1 MELFSSI
8 FDKVISET
16 TGEVMSKMTTAD
28 FFICLGLA
36 IVLGLVMAFCYMFKN
51 DYSKSFVITIATLPP
66 IVAVLIMLVSGNL
79 AAAVSVGGVFALTR
93 FRSNQG
99 TSREITHIFLSMAVG
114 LTLGLGYIWVAILL
128 VVVIEALSIIFNVTK
143 FGQTVSTKRTLKI
156 VIPENLDYNGL
167 FDDIFANYTTEAEL
181 VSVKLKNLGTMF
193 HLTYRIELKKN
204 ANEKDFIDEL
214 RVRNANLDIMCSKIV
229 SSTEEL

>member
-1 MELFSSI
+1 MELFKSI
-8 FDKVISET
+8 FDIEVINGET
-16 TGEVMSKMTTAD
+16 HYTMSTGH

-36 IVLGLVMAFCYMFKN
+36 LALGLVMALCYMFKN

-114 LTLGLGYIWVAILL
+114 LTLGLGYVWIALVL
-128 VVVIEALSIIFNVTK
+128 VVVIEALSITFNVTQ
-143 FGQTVSTKRTLKI
+143 FGKSDSKKRTLKI
-156 VIPENLDYNGL
+156 VIPESLDYNGL
-167 FDDIFANYTTEAEL
+167 FDDLFEKYTTRNEL
-181 VSVKLKNLGTMF
+181 QIVKLKNLGTMF
-193 HLTYRIELKKN
+193 HLTYAITLKAN
-204 ANEKDFIDEL
+204 INEKEFIDEI
-214 RVRNANLDIMCSKIV
+214 RIRNANLDVVCSKIV
-229 SSTEEL
+229 STSEDL

>member
-8 FDKVISET
+8 FEKTIAGDLVQY
-16 TGEVMSKMTTAD
+16 KMTTKD

-36 IVLGLVMAFCYMFKN
+36 LVLGLVMSVCYMFKN

-114 LTLGLGYIWVAILL
+114 LTLGLGYVWVAILL
-128 VVVIEALSIIFNVTK
+128 VVVIEAMSIIFNVTG
-143 FGQTVSTKRTLKI
+143 FGRSNSNKRTLKI
-156 VIPENLDYNGL
+156 VIPEGLDYTGL
-167 FDDIFANYTTEAEL
+167 FDDIFDEYTSKHEL
-181 VSVKLKNLGTMF
+181 INVKLKNLGTML
-193 HLTYRIELKKN
+193 HLTYTITLKN
-204 ANEKDFIDEL
+204 GINEKDFIDKI
-214 RVRNANLDIMCSKIV
+214 RVRNANLDIVCSKVI
-229 SSTEEL
+229 SNSDDI

>member
-8 FDKVISET
+8 FEQIANDTGISY
-16 TGEVMSKMTTAD
+16 KMTTGD

-36 IVLGLVMAFCYMFKN
+36 LALGLIMALCYMYKN
-51 DYSKSFVITIATLPP
+51 DYSKSFVITIATLPS

-114 LTLGLGYIWVAILL
+114 LTLGLGYVWVAVLL
-128 VVVIEALSIIFNVTK
+128 VTVIETLSIIFNITG
-143 FGQTVSTKRTLKI
+143 FGRSSSNKRTLKI
-156 VIPENLDYNGL
+156 VIPEGLDYTGL
-167 FDDIFANYTTEAEL
+167 FDDLFEKYTTSSEL
-181 VSVKLKNLGTMF
+181 INVKLKNLGTML
-193 HLTYRIELKKN
+193 HLTYTITLRNGI
-204 ANEKDFIDEL
+204 NEKEFIDEI
-214 RVRNANLDIMCSKIV
+214 RVRNANLDIVCSKIV
-229 SSTEEL
+229 SNSDDI

>member
-8 FDKVISET
+8 FEKTIAGDIVTYEMT
-16 TGEVMSKMTTAD
+16 TGD

-36 IVLGLVMAFCYMFKN
+36 LALGLVMSLCYMFKN

-114 LTLGLGYIWVAILL
+114 LTLGLGYVWVAILL
-128 VVVIEALSIIFNVTK
+128 VAVIEILSIIFNITN
-143 FGQTVSTKRTLKI
+143 FGRANANKRSLKI
-156 VIPENLDYNGL
+156 VIPEGLDYTGL
-167 FDDIFANYTTEAEL
+167 FDDIFDKYTTNHEL
-181 VSVKLKNLGTMF
+181 VNVKLKNLGTMLY
-193 HLTYRIELKKN
+193 LTYIITFKKN
-204 ANEKDFIDEL
+204 INEKEFIDEI
-214 RVRNANLDIMCSKIV
+214 RVRNANLDIVCSKII
-229 SSTEEL
+229 SNSDDI

>member
-8 FDKVISET
+8 FEKHIDEGMISYE
-16 TGEVMSKMTTAD
+16 MTTSA

-36 IVLGLVMAFCYMFKN
+36 LGLGLIMALCYMFKN

-114 LTLGLGYIWVAILL
+114 LTLGLGYVWVAILL
-128 VVVIEALSIIFNVTK
+128 VAVIEILSIIFNLTN
-143 FGQTVSTKRTLKI
+143 FGRANVNKRSLKI
-156 VIPENLDYNGL
+156 VIPEGLDYTGL
-167 FDDIFANYTTEAEL
+167 FDDIFDKYTTNHEL
-181 VSVKLKNLGTMF
+181 INVKLKNLGTML
-193 HLTYRIELKKN
+193 HLTYIITFKNN
-204 ANEKDFIDEL
+204 ANEKQFIDEI
-214 RVRNANLDIMCSKIV
+214 RVRNANLDIVCSKII
-229 SSTEEL
+229 SNSDDI

>member
-1 MELFSSI
+1 MELFQSI
-8 FDKVISET
+8 FNYDIINGEKVYS
-16 TGEVMSKMTTAD
+16 MTTAH

-36 IVLGLVMAFCYMFKN
+36 LALGIVMALCYMFKN

-114 LTLGLGYIWVAILL
+114 LTLGLGYVWIAL
-128 VVVIEALSIIFNVTK
+128 VLVIVIEALSIVFNVTQ
-143 FGQTVSTKRTLKI
+143 FGKSDSKKRTLKI
-156 VIPENLDYNGL
+156 VIPESLDYNGL
-167 FDDIFANYTTEAEL
+167 FDDLFEKYTTRNEL
-181 VSVKLKNLGTMF
+181 QIVKLKNLGTMF
-193 HLTYRIELKKN
+193 HLTYAITLKPN
-204 ANEKDFIDEL
+204 INEKEFIDEI
-214 RVRNANLDIMCSKIV
+214 RIRNANLDVVCSKIV
-229 SSTEEL
+229 STSEDL

>member
-8 FDKVISET
+8 FEKNLA
-16 TGEVMSKMTTAD
+16 GEMVVYEMTTAD

-36 IVLGLVMAFCYMFKN
+36 LVLGLVMSLCYMFKN

-114 LTLGLGYIWVAILL
+114 LTLGLGYVWVAVLL
-128 VVVIEALSIIFNVTK
+128 VAVIETLSVIFNVTG
-143 FGQTVSTKRTLKI
+143 FGRSQSNKRTLKI
-156 VIPENLDYNGL
+156 VIPEGLDYTGL
-167 FDDIFANYTTEAEL
+167 FDDIFEKYTTRHEL
-181 VSVKLKNLGTMF
+181 INVKLKNLGTML
-193 HLTYRIELKKN
+193 HLTYNITFKN
-204 ANEKDFIDEL
+204 NINEKEFIDEI
-214 RVRNANLDIMCSKIV
+214 RIRNANLDIVCSKVI
-229 SSTEEL
+229 SNSDDI